1 MNERVKPVLLTGATG
16 YVGGRLRAAL
26 ESNGT
31 PLRCLA
37 RRPDY
42 LAARVAQSTE
52 VVQGD
57 VLNPA
62 SLTEAL
68 KGVHTAYYLVHSMEA
83 GGDFESQDRTA
94 ARNFGMAARSAGVR
108 RIVYLGGLAHG
119 ADLSPHLK
127 SRQEVG
133 RLLRESGVPT
143 LEFRASIII
152 GSGSASF
159 ELVRTLV
166 DRLPVMTIPR
176 WVLTEAQPIS
186 IEDVIEYLVQALA
199 LPGDISRVYEIGGG
213 HHSSYLEL
221 MREYARQRGLTRWF
235 LPLPFLTPRLSSL
248 WLRFVTPLY
257 ARVGREL
264 IDGVRNPSVVR
275 DPSALQE
282 FSVRPRGVKEAI
294 ERALVQEDQDLAAT
308 RWSDAL
314 GSMPGRVQWG
324 GARFG
329 SRLVDTYALRVSV
342 PQAQAFAPIRCI
354 GGGNGWYHAN
364 WLWRLRGWL
373 DLIFGGPG
381 LRLGRRDD
389 AGLLPG
395 DTLDWWRVEAIEA
408 DRMLRLAAE
417 MRLPGRAWLQFEVT
431 PEGVDGAIIRQT
443 ALFDPAGLFGIV
455 YWYALWPL
463 HRYVFSGMLRAIG
476 RRAESV
482 TQRPNIP

>member
-1 MNERVKPVLLTGATG
+1 MKERVNLVLLTGATG

-26 ESNGT
+26 ESRGT

-42 LAARVAQSTE
+42 LLGRVAPPTE

-57 VLNPA
+57 VLDPD
-62 SLTEAL
+62 SLKVAL
-68 KGVHTAYYLVHSMEA
+68 DGVHTAYYLVHSMEA
-83 GGDFESQDRTA
+83 GGDFETQDRTA
-94 ARNFGMAARSAGVR
+94 ARNFGIAARNAGAR
-108 RIVYLGGLAHG
+108 RIIYLGGLAHG
-119 ADLSPHLK
+119 TELSPHLK

-159 ELVRTLV
+159 ELVRALV

-176 WVLTEAQPIS
+176 WVRTEAQPIS
-186 IEDVIEYLVQALA
+186 IEDVVEYLVEALA
-199 LPGDISRVYEIGGG
+199 LPAEVSRVCEIGGG
-213 HHSSYLEL
+213 DHSSYLEL

-235 LPLPFLTPRLSSL
+235 LSLPFLTPRLSAL

-257 ARVGREL
+257 AHVGREL
-264 IDGVRNPSVVR
+264 IDGVRNPSVVW
-275 DPSALQE
+275 DHSALE
-282 FSVRPRGVKEAI
+282 VFSVRPRGVKDAI
-294 ERALVQEDQDLAAT
+294 TRALVQEDQDLAAT

-314 GSMPGRVQWG
+314 GSMPRRVQWG
-324 GARFG
+324 GTRFG

-342 PQAQAFAPIRCI
+342 PAVQAFVPIHCI
-354 GGGNGWYHAN
+354 GGCNGWYHAN

-373 DLIFGGPG
+373 DLLFGGPG
-381 LRLGRRDD
+381 LRLGRKDD
-389 AGLLPG
+389 ARLLPG

-431 PEGVDGAIIRQT
+431 PDGINSATIRQT
-443 ALFDPAGLFGIV
+443 ALFDPVGLFGMI

-476 RRAESV
+476 RRAESAAPWRA
-482 TQRPNIP
+482 QE